1 MLFNTTLSGLAAAVC
16 ALLPGH
22 ATVKSHETDY
32 FYTFSLNFR
41 RGKKHK
47 KLYKKKKQKRKK
59 T

>member
-22 ATVKSHETDY
+22 ATLKSQETGY
-32 FYTFSLNFR
+32 FYTFSLSFR
-41 RGKKHK
+41 SGEK